1 MQSLIGNNRRADISF
16 FPNGRID
23 ISARLSRLLSLQ
35 SGDTIDIKF
44 DGYEYYI
51 YVRNRSPFGGRFEAQ
66 CFPSN
71 KKGRHFRAYSRR
83 LYAAVSRACHAD
95 GCLRIAAGE
104 VRTICDTTHV
114 SLITLAYHD

>member
-51 YVRNRSPFGGRFEAQ
+51 YVRNRSPLGGRFEAQ

-83 LYAAVSRACHAD
+83 LYAAVSRACHCRRLLVHCRWRGAHY
-95 GCLRIAAGE
+95 LRHYLCI
-104 VRTICDTTHV
+104 THN
-114 SLITLAYHD
+114 SRLS